1 MADRPLSPADL
12 WQAATA
18 SRQTYQSTVDG
29 EADSATGGATGGADG
44 NGKIDSKNPQRAY
57 AKLAWKEA
65 KGKFV
70 WCVVVLLMRIF
81 FGAIKH
87 MASLSASDDTCTG
100 TGGSF
105 DVSGTTTMP
114 YELMGYTLEIPSA
127 VLKTAAIG
135 TALLSSAASLLV
147 LVLPNVLFNPSR
159 LGILA
164 AFPPLLHL
172 IKSDFYLSDLPLAPI
187 RVSQCVMGKL
197 TPRQLLVILPVYF
210 VTTLLATATVRF
222 VIPATFLF
230 GGLDPI
236 QYGDNHTD
244 GTLDDVLEW
253 AMHFAKEV
261 LVNAMAVIGLRILP
275 ELLRLNRVGNAE
287 IWCILIIWP
296 LSRIVVD
303 VSGSASSFAPE
314 LVYALKCVRHWDPSE
329 IVVDE
334 DVIMETASTGFQLA
348 RSAHRLGPIIGG
360 VVAGKIMV
368 AYFP

>member
-12 WQAATA
+12 WVQSTV
-18 SRQTYQSTVDG
+18 SRQTSQSSVG
-29 EADSATGGATGGADG
+29 EAGSATGGATGGADG
-44 NGKIDSKNPQRAY
+44 KVGPNGPQRAY

-70 WCVVVLLMRIF
+70 WCVAVLLMRIF

-87 MASLSASDDTCTG
+87 IASLSASDG
-100 TGGSF
+100 AGSSF
-105 DVSGTTTMP
+105 DVSGTAMP
-114 YELMGYTLEIPSA
+114 YELMGYTLEIPPI
-127 VLKTAAIG
+127 VLTSAAIG
-135 TALLSSAASLLV
+135 VTLLSSAASLLV
-147 LVLPNVLFNPSR
+147 LVLPDVLFNPSR

-172 IKSDFYLSDLPLAPI
+172 IKSDFRLSDLPLAPI

-222 VIPATFLF
+222 VIPASFLF

-253 AMHFAKEV
+253 ATHFAKEV
-261 LVNAMAVIGLRILP
+261 LVNAAAVIGLRILP

-287 IWCILIIWP
+287 IWCILIMWP

-314 LVYALKCVRHWDPSE
+314 LVYALRCVRHWDPSV
-329 IVVDE
+329 IATGE
-334 DVIMETASTGFQLA
+334 DTIETMSAGFQLA

-368 AYFP
+368 SYFP

>member
-18 SRQTYQSTVDG
+18 SRQTSHSTIDG
-29 EADSATGGATGGADG
+29 EADSTTGGVP
-44 NGKIDSKNPQRAY
+44 NKISSKNPQRAY

-70 WCVVVLLMRIF
+70 WCVVVLLMRIC

-87 MASLSASDDTCTG
+87 VASASDDT
-100 TGGSF
+100 SF
-105 DVSGTTTMP
+105 DVPGTTMSC
-114 YELMGYTLEIPSA
+114 ELMGYTLEIPLV
-127 VLKTAAIG
+127 VLKAAATG

-147 LVLPNVLFNPSR
+147 LVLPDELFKPSR
-159 LGILA
+159 IGILA

-222 VIPATFLF
+222 VIPARFLF

-236 QYGDNHTD
+236 RYGDNHTD
-244 GTLDDVLEW
+244 GTLDDLLEW

-314 LVYALKCVRHWDPSE
+314 LVYALKCVRHWDPSA
-329 IVVDE
+329 IVTDE
-334 DVIMETASTGFQLA
+334 DAIMETVSRGFQLA

-360 VVAGKIMV
+360 FVAGKIML

>member
-18 SRQTYQSTVDG
+18 SRQTSQSTIDG
-29 EADSATGGATGGADG
+29 EADPATGGEATGGADG
-44 NGKIDSKNPQRAY
+44 KIGSKNPQRAY

-100 TGGSF
+100 GSS

-114 YELMGYTLEIPSA
+114 YELMGYTLEIPSF

-147 LVLPNVLFNPSR
+147 LVLPEVVFNPSR

-172 IKSDFYLSDLPLAPI
+172 IKSDFHLSDLPLAPI

-210 VTTLLATATVRF
+210 VITLLATATVRF
-222 VIPATFLF
+222 VIPSSFLF

-236 QYGDNHTD
+236 EYGDNHTD

-261 LVNAMAVIGLRILP
+261 LVNAMAVVGLRILP

-303 VSGSASSFAPE
+303 VSGSASSFAPD
-314 LVYALKCVRHWDPSE
+314 LVYALRCVRHWDPSV
-329 IVVDE
+329 IVADE
-334 DVIMETASTGFQLA
+334 DAIMETVSTGFQLA

-368 AYFP
+368 SYFP

>member
-18 SRQTYQSTVDG
+18 SRQTSQSTIDG
-29 EADSATGGATGGADG
+29 EADSASGGGATGGADG
-44 NGKIDSKNPQRAY
+44 KIGSKNPQRAY

-70 WCVVVLLMRIF
+70 WCVVVLLMRIL

-87 MASLSASDDTCTG
+87 MASLSASDDTCT
-100 TGGSF
+100 
-105 DVSGTTTMP
+105 DVSGTTTMS
-114 YELMGYTLEIPSA
+114 YELMGYTLEMPSV
-127 VLKTAAIG
+127 VLKTTAIG

-147 LVLPNVLFNPSR
+147 LVLPDVLFNPLR

-172 IKSDFYLSDLPLAPI
+172 IKSDFHLSDLPLAPI

-236 QYGDNHTD
+236 QYGDNRTD

-275 ELLRLNRVGNAE
+275 ELLRLNRVGNAG

-314 LVYALKCVRHWDPSE
+314 LVYALRCVQHWDPSV
-329 IVVDE
+329 IVPDE
-334 DVIMETASTGFQLA
+334 DAVMETVSTGFQLA

-368 AYFP
+368 SYFP